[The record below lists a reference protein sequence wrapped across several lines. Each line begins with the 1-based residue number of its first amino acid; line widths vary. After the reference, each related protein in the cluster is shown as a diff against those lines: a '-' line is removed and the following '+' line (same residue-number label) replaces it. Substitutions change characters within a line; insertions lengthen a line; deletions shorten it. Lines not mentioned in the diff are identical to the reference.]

1 MNVVDL
7 VTKLGSFGLIIY
19 IAVKLVPHVVGFLDE
34 QRKALQTIN
43 TNVQE
48 TKSEIQAS
56 ELRVTSH
63 ATNRVHNPLNE
74 KIDSVHTEL
83 LEEVRGHQAETARQI
98 AGVREDVL
106 NRYFSIRELIVWL
119 SNRMGVDPAD
129 GSIPPPPQ
137 SERGESVGE
146 EQSIDIGRPSAAPL
160 QPKTTGRPASNG
172 RRRSGIPVS

>member
-1 MNVVDL
+1 MNIVDL

-34 QRKALQTIN
+34 QRKALQTISAG
-43 TNVQE
+43 VHE
-48 TKSEIQAS
+48 TKNEIQAS
-56 ELRVTSH
+56 ELRVTAH

-74 KIDSVHTEL
+74 KIDAVHTEI

-119 SNRMGVDPAD
+119 SNRMGADPDD

-137 SERGESVGE
+137 SERGDGLGE
-146 EQSIDIGRPSAAPL
+146 EQTLDVQRPSASP
-160 QPKTTGRPASNG
+160 TTGKMSTRPTSNG
-172 RRRSGIPVS
+172 RRRSNVPVS